1 MNNHVGGKSG
11 CLAVWAWFARRR
23 VRGLC
28 AAGPLFCVAAR
39 LLCAAPVLLCTAAM
53 LLCAP
58 QQALAQ
64 RKEPPPPQL
73 ENVGITEKLDAPLP
87 LQLEFVDSQGR
98 EVLLE
103 RYFDGRRPVI
113 LTLNYS
119 NCPMLCSLQLNGLVE
134 AMRQMSWD
142 LGDKYQV
149 VTVSI
154 DPQESHQRADLTK
167 QKYLRQYGRPG
178 TADGWH
184 FLVGREENI
193 RRLADAVGF
202 GYAYIPQENQY
213 AHLAVLIICTPDGR
227 IARYLPGIKY
237 DRQTLHLSLLEA
249 SQGKIGSPMER
260 LLMYCFHYDAQSH
273 RYGLAAMRLMR
284 WAAGVVTVLVGG
296 VLIYYWRRELRK
308 SRPAGQEELS

>member
-1 MNNHVGGKSG
+1 MNTPVASKTG
-11 CLAVWAWFARRR
+11 CLAVRAWSAWRR
-23 VRGLC
+23 VAVFY
-28 AAGPLFCVAAR
+28 AAAP
-39 LLCAAPVLLCTAAM
+39 LLCAVAV

-58 QQALAQ
+58 QEALAQ

-87 LQLEFVDSQGR
+87 LQLQFVDSQGR

-154 DPQESHQRADLTK
+154 DPKESHQRADLTK
-167 QKYLRQYGRPG
+167 QKYLRLYGRPG

-227 IARYLPGIKY
+227 VARYLPGIKY

-249 SQGKIGSPMER
+249 SEGKIGSPMER

-284 WAAGVVTVLVGG
+284 WAAAMVTVLVGG
-296 VLIYYWRRELRK
+296 VLFYYWRRELRK
-308 SRPAGQEELS
+308 SKPASREEQS